1 MRIFLD
7 TAKVAEIKEAV
18 AWGVIDGVTTNPTL
32 LAQAGQV
39 DVQAVAREICA
50 LVPGPV
56 SVEVLGTTAA
66 AMVSEAHTYASWGL
80 NIAVKIPMT
89 VEGLKAVKELSQE
102 GIKTNVTLIF
112 SVNQALLAAKAGASF
127 VSPFIGRLDD
137 VSHEGMAM
145 IRDTAEIFRY
155 YGFATEII
163 AASIRHPL
171 HVLAAA
177 KAGAHIATVP
187 FAVLKQMVK
196 HPLTDI
202 GVERFLADW
211 QALTEKHTGPAAA
224 CGC

>member
-1 MRIFLD
+1 MRVFLD

-18 AWGVIDGVTTNPTL
+18 AWGVVDGVTTNPTL
-32 LAQAGQV
+32 LARAGQA
-39 DVQAVAREICA
+39 DVAAVIREICA
-50 LVPGPV
+50 LVSGPV

-66 AMVSEAHTYASWGL
+66 EMVREARAYAAWKL
-80 NIAVKIPMT
+80 NTAVKIPMT

-112 SVNQALLAAKAGASF
+112 SANQALLAAKAGATF
-127 VSPFIGRLDD
+127 VSPFVGRLDD
-137 VSHEGMAM
+137 ISHEGLAV
-145 IRDTAEIFRY
+145 IRDTAEIFRL
-155 YGFATEII
+155 YGFTTEII

-202 GVERFLADW
+202 GIERFLTDW
-211 QALTEKHTGPAAA
+211 RALTEKQTGPTAA

>member
-32 LAQAGQV
+32 LARAGQA
-39 DVQAVAREICA
+39 DVAAVTREICA

-66 AMVSEAHTYASWGL
+66 AMVAEARTYAAWKL
-80 NIAVKIPMT
+80 NTAVKIPMT
-89 VEGLKAVKELSQE
+89 AEGLKAVKELSQE

-112 SVNQALLAAKAGASF
+112 SANQALLAAKAGATF
-127 VSPFIGRLDD
+127 VSPFVGRLDD
-137 VSHEGMAM
+137 ISHDGLAV
-145 IRDTAEIFRY
+145 IRDTAEIFRL
-155 YGFATEII
+155 YGFTTEII

-202 GVERFLADW
+202 GIERFLADW
-211 QALTEKHTGPAAA
+211 RALTEKQTGPAAA
-224 CGC
+224 CSC